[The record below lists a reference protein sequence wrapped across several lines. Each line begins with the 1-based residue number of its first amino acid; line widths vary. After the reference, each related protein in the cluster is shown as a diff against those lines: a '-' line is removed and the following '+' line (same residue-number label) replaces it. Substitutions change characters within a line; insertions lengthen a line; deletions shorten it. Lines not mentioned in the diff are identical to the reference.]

1 MKPSRFLIIILILS
15 TKALSIELSK
25 EGLGLDI
32 NEELW
37 GTNEEEAALRGAE
50 QEGLSNMSLK
60 YNLNLWAKSTDNSLH
75 EQSVVFKKN
84 IVYLNTDG
92 SYTIKGLKEGDI
104 YKVSYSSEGKF
115 SASDQAGNPISKEEI
130 SEILQKHLEIT
141 DE

>member
-1 MKPSRFLIIILILS
+1 MLS
-15 TKALSIELSK
+15 IKAFSIELSK
-25 EGLGLDI
+25 ESLDVDI

-37 GTNEEEAALRGAE
+37 GANEEESAIRGAE

-60 YNLNLWAKSTDNSLH
+60 YNLNLWAKNTDKSLN

-84 IVYLNTDG
+84 IVHLNTDG
-92 SYTIKGLKEGDI
+92 SYTIKGLKEGDV

-141 DE
+141 DD